1 MNSHNNIIL
10 KLSSENADTNKI
22 SDSNFTCTLKKDI
35 KNVVG
40 IKLKNASIPFTWR
53 VIESGNNDIYW
64 KTLNT
69 LNNKETVYNT
79 KIPSGTYTT
88 EGLFDNLCNN
98 LTMTELDKYLTNI
111 TWTADTGNNGEITS
125 IAKVIDIKSNIYR
138 ISEKVSGVT
147 TTYDF
152 RLSSS
157 ISGLVL
163 ENSQKTINLSHST
176 GVHILNLGSN
186 VYINNSYEFIPL
198 EYLNCYNIHENRL
211 NIACRWNSL
220 VTYTGLEK
228 PKFAFN
234 RKFLSFRMEKC
245 LGIDDTTFSED
256 DITDYSETVIGEYT
270 PQPKG
275 PEVIYVD
282 FSLGDTSYIMFTNS
296 LNSEDYSDSRIPLFV
311 NCNYRETIQY
321 KDDIVYYFREP
332 ETVRNLRIK
341 IKYGDDDSIVGNT
354 TGLGGVYSYFTF
366 EFITQ

>member
-1 MNSHNNIIL
+1 M
-10 KLSSENADTNKI
+10 
-22 SDSNFTCTLKKDI
+22 
-35 KNVVG
+35 
-40 IKLKNASIPFTWR
+40 
-53 VIESGNNDIYW
+53 
-64 KTLNT
+64 
-69 LNNKETVYNT
+69 
-79 KIPSGTYTT
+79 
-88 EGLFDNLCNN
+88 
-98 LTMTELDKYLTNI
+98 
-111 TWTADTGNNGEITS
+111 
-125 IAKVIDIKSNIYR
+125 
-138 ISEKVSGVT
+138 
-147 TTYDF
+147 
-152 RLSSS
+152 
-157 ISGLVL
+157 
-163 ENSQKTINLSHST
+163 
-176 GVHILNLGSN
+176 
-186 VYINNSYEFIPL
+186 
-198 EYLNCYNIHENRL
+198 
-211 NIACRWNSL
+211 
-220 VTYTGLEK
+220 
-228 PKFAFN
+228 
-234 RKFLSFRMEKC
+234 LSFRMEKC